1 MRSTKLPSWIE
12 HLLGAAP
19 IPAPPHVFALD
30 GARLRYGWFVRDR
43 QGFRCRVLRTAAMP
57 RDAFLSGPLGGPLRD
72 PAAFQ
77 GIVGGLVKTIPGG
90 VKDASLV
97 IPDAWLRVA
106 FTESGELPRAADQR
120 DEVLRWKLRRLVP
133 FRVDELRVSA
143 AEVPPLPNQE
153 EPRRLL
159 LGFAIEQLL
168 AQIED
173 GFAAHGVRLGQISNA
188 SLSMLAALGPL
199 EKSRADELTA
209 LAVVDEH
216 GYSLVFTRGGAPV
229 LHRYKS
235 LSGASG
241 SAGVPDGSRGS
252 LVIRDLKLTRNFLDE
267 HLPGVPLARV
277 LLAAPPEQEPVWV
290 DLLADRLGEPAA
302 ALDGRHLPPLRS
314 EEGTVPSWRELA
326 PLLGAARQEVA

>member
-1 MRSTKLPSWIE
+1 V
-12 HLLGAAP
+12 
-19 IPAPPHVFALD
+19 PAPPHVFSLD
-30 GARLRYGWFVRDR
+30 GTRLRYGWFVRDR
-43 QGFRCRVLRTAAMP
+43 QGFRCRVLREAVMP
-57 RDAFLSGPLGGPLRD
+57 RDAFLTGPLGGPLRD
-72 PAAFQ
+72 AAGFQ
-77 GIVGGLVKTIPGG
+77 GIVGRLMESVPGG

-188 SLSMLAALGPL
+188 SLSMLAALAPL
-199 EKSRADELTA
+199 EKTRADELTA

-216 GYSLVFTRGGAPV
+216 GYSLVFVRGGAPV
-229 LHRYKS
+229 LHRYKA
-235 LSGASG
+235 LSGG
-241 SAGVPDGSRGS
+241 STG
-252 LVIRDLKLTRNFLDE
+252 LVTRDLKLTRNFLDE

-277 LLAAPPEQEPVWV
+277 LLAAPSEQEPVWV
-290 DLLADRLGEPAA
+290 DLLADGLGEPAA

>member
-12 HLLGAAP
+12 RLLGAAP
-19 IPAPPHVFALD
+19 IPAPPHVFSLD

-43 QGFRCRVLRTAAMP
+43 QGYRCRAVRDAALP
-57 RDAFLSGPLGGPLRD
+57 RDPFLSGLLGGPLRD
-72 PAAFQ
+72 PAGFQ
-77 GIVGGLVKTIPGG
+77 RIVGGLMQKIPGA
-90 VKDASLV
+90 VKEASLV

-106 FTESGELPRAADQR
+106 FTESGDLPKTAEQR

-143 AEVPPLPNQE
+143 AEVPPLPDQE

-173 GFAAHGVRLGQISNA
+173 GFAAHGVRLGQISNS

-199 EKSRADELTA
+199 EKTRADDLTA

-216 GYSLVFTRGGAPV
+216 GYSLVFVRGGSPI

-235 LSGASG
+235 FTG

-267 HLPGVPLARV
+267 HLPGVPLVRV

-290 DLLADRLGEPAA
+290 DLLADGLGEPAA
-302 ALDGRHLPPLRS
+302 ALDGRHLPPLRA
-314 EEGTVPSWRELA
+314 EEGSMPAWRELA

>member
-19 IPAPPHVFALD
+19 IPAPPHVFSLD

-43 QGFRCRVLRTAAMP
+43 QGFRCRVLREAALP
-57 RDAFLSGPLGGPLRD
+57 RDAFLSGLLGGPLRD
-72 PAAFQ
+72 PAGFQ

-143 AEVPPLPNQE
+143 AEVPPLPDQE
-153 EPRRLL
+153 EPQRLL

-229 LHRYKS
+229 LHRYKA
-235 LSGASG
+235 LSGG
-241 SAGVPDGSRGS
+241 SVGGGGG
-252 LVIRDLKLTRNFLDE
+252 LVTRDLKLTRNFLDE

-277 LLAAPPEQEPVWV
+277 LLAAPPEQVPVWI
-290 DLLADRLGEPAA
+290 DLLADGLGEPAA

-314 EEGTVPSWRELA
+314 EEGAVPSWRELA

>member
-19 IPAPPHVFALD
+19 IPAPPHVFSLD
-30 GARLRYGWFVRDR
+30 GAHLRYGWFVRDR
-43 QGFRCRVLRTAAMP
+43 QGFRCRALREAAMP

-72 PAAFQ
+72 AAGFQ
-77 GIVGGLVKTIPGG
+77 GIVGRLMESIPGG

-106 FTESGELPRAADQR
+106 FTESGDLPRTAEQR

-143 AEVPPLPNQE
+143 AEVPPLPAQE

-188 SLSMLAALGPL
+188 SLSMLAALASL
-199 EKSRADELTA
+199 EKSRADDLTA

-216 GYSLVFTRGGAPV
+216 GYSLVFTRGGAPI
-229 LHRYKS
+229 LHRYKAFT
-235 LSGASG
+235 GG
-241 SAGVPDGSRGS
+241 IGTPDGSRGGM
-252 LVIRDLKLTRNFLDE
+252 VTRDLKLTRNFLDE

-290 DLLADRLGEPAA
+290 DLLAEGLGEPAA
-302 ALDGRHLPPLRS
+302 PLDGRHLPPLRS
-314 EEGTVPSWRELA
+314 EEGAVPAWRELA